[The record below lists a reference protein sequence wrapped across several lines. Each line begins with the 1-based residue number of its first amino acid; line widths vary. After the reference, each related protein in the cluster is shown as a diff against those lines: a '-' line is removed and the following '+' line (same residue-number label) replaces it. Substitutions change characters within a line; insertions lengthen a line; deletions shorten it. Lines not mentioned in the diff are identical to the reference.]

1 MLSKLLSSQ
10 RVIYN
15 FILFIS
21 FSLSVNYFVDLKFI
35 NFFAYVIFHLT
46 LIYLVFYFFNFY
58 LFFISFA
65 YGIFFDIFLI
75 NFISPHLI
83 SFVVFIFLFY
93 YSKKY
98 LLNFSSRVIS
108 YIIFVITI
116 CLFILQT
123 FIANLVFNYPIN
135 IENLGWI
142 LLTLIIIFLPL
153 LFIFSKI
160 DKL

>member
-142 LLTLIIIFLPL
+142 LLTLIIIFFPL
-153 LFIFSKI
+153 LLIFSKI
-160 DKL
+160 DKF

>member
-35 NFFAYVIFHLT
+35 NFLAYVIFHLT

-116 CLFILQT
+116 SLFILQT
-123 FIANLVFNYPIN
+123 FIANLLFPWLSFIT
-135 IENLGWI
+135 
-142 LLTLIIIFLPL
+142 LLNFVI
-153 LFIFSKI
+153 SRRKY
-160 DKL
+160 